1 MYKKLVSKLTPKK
14 QYTKL
19 LILKLLGKN
28 RSKSKD
34 KMKSLLH
41 SDEED
46 EYYLPNTDDEDINT
60 DNSNNHTTETKES
73 NQNIMV
79 IDEHNKTL
87 EENQNNE
94 DQIQITSNSRP

>member
-1 MYKKLVSKLTPKK
+1 MP
-14 QYTKL
+14 
-19 LILKLLGKN
+19 KLLGKK

-34 KMKSLLH
+34 KMKSLLP
-41 SDEED
+41 SNKED
-46 EYYLPNTDDEDINT
+46 EYYLPNADDKDINA
-60 DNSNNHTTETKES
+60 DNSNNHTNKTKES

-94 DQIQITSNSRP
+94 DQI